1 MSSRPTV
8 ALCSG
13 KDCRQRCEY
22 APLRRDLKE
31 VATVKSVKCL
41 DICDSPVVVI
51 SPHEKD
57 AVVLDKI
64 RTETQR
70 KDLVKAIGGSKLSK
84 ALAEQL
90 VTGRRRAK
98 VLSKLG

>member
-1 MSSRPTV
+1 MSHRPTV

-13 KDCRQRCEY
+13 KDCRSRCEY
-22 APLRRDLKE
+22 SPLRRELQE
-31 VATVKSVKCL
+31 VAKVLPVKCL

-51 SPHEKD
+51 SPRDKN

-64 RTETQR
+64 RTEAQR
-70 KDLVKAIGGSKLSK
+70 KDLIKAIGGTKPSKL
-84 ALAEQL
+84 LAKHL

-98 VLSKLG
+98 VLGKLS

>member
-13 KDCRQRCEY
+13 KDCRKRCEY
-22 APLRRDLKE
+22 SPLRRELQE
-31 VATVKSVKCL
+31 VAKVLPVKCL

-51 SPHEKD
+51 SPRAKD

-64 RTETQR
+64 RTESQR
-70 KDLVKAIGGSKLSK
+70 RDLVKAIDGSHLSK
-84 ALAEQL
+84 ALAKQI

-98 VLSKLG
+98 VLAKLS

>member
-1 MSSRPTV
+1 MSARPIV

-22 APLRRDLKE
+22 APLRRELKA
-31 VATVKSVKCL
+31 VAAVQPVKCL

-64 RTETQR
+64 RTATQR
-70 KDLVKAIGGSKLSK
+70 TDLVKVIGGGKLSK
-84 ALAEQL
+84 ALAKQI
-90 VTGRRRAK
+90 VTGRRRTK
-98 VLSKLG
+98 VLGKLG